1 MTKILG
7 VTLLGWLEL
16 SVSFMIMVRMGRIM
30 AAIVLRNN
38 TAELP
43 SLNIGV
49 KKMIGKFKNWRPYG

>member
-16 SVSFMIMVRMGRIM
+16 SVSFMIMVRMERIM
-30 AAIVLRNN
+30 EAIVLRNN

-43 SLNIGV
+43 SLNIEV